1 MKNAIILS
9 LTVSLCFAGCALP
22 GEPPAVTAAKRKEAV
37 RGVLRFLSEPAPQLT
52 LEQCIF
58 PELRPNYSEYY
69 GTTF

>member
-1 MKNAIILS
+1 MKRAILLLFALILC
-9 LTVSLCFAGCALP
+9 VSGCALP
-22 GEPPAVTAAKRKEAV
+22 GESPAVTSAKRKEAV

-69 GTTF
+69 GNP